1 MSGKYES
8 WQCVLTGIL
17 AVRAENVNNP
27 STSEIANIGMSDFL
41 YLRLAER
48 ERSRF
53 HLAPVTPY
61 TVVVGMLAPFRV
73 RPSTSISPWLADCAL
88 GIPQSA

>member
-8 WQCVLTGIL
+8 WQCVLMGIL
-17 AVRAENVNNP
+17 TVCAENVNSP

-53 HLAPVTPY
+53 YHARVTLPSPD
-61 TVVVGMLAPFRV
+61 TK
-73 RPSTSISPWLADCAL
+73 RPDTAVDTGYPASPMSEL
-88 GIPQSA
+88 